1 MCVVHMGWGSR
12 DWVWLD
18 RAGLLSRC
26 LATALHTASLPSFLQ
41 PGPNSTG
48 IVTLTSVYLDT
59 QKPLVKGEGDLEN
72 SGEQSWLQKEKGGA
86 REGGLTHQVRRLEK
100 GGKLDHLHASLS
112 LKKQST
118 QRRRVKQHR
127 RGCHGE
133 EAAALPTPSPYP
145 KILLL

>member
-1 MCVVHMGWGSR
+1 MGWGSR
-12 DWVWLD
+12 DWVWLV

-48 IVTLTSVYLDT
+48 IVTLTSVDLDT

-72 SGEQSWLQKEKGGA
+72 SGEQRWLQKEKGVT
-86 REGGLTHQVRRLEK
+86 REGESYTPVKTPRER
-100 GGKLDHLHASLS
+100 GKLNHLHASLS

-118 QRRRVKQHR
+118 QRQKVKQHR
-127 RGCHGE
+127 CGYHGE